1 MGFNT
6 ISWRHISLDMGTAY
20 MFNQC
25 SLGWWQFV
33 SSLFISVL
41 LEQKYLSIFASPMWT
56 PHGQKREQRN
66 SSHPRSTSSDSSSPS
81 PRPAR
86 AIRMTSGACLHESCK
101 ATLFSFPW
109 ICPVV
114 SQPVRACQLIKAPD
128 FSGPSLSYIGF
139 RKTLRRI
146 SLVPMITAEQSPRS
160 GVLCSAKSSTSVSC
174 EYMWTFIR
182 YWQLLQHGGS

>member
-1 MGFNT
+1 MGCNT
-6 ISWRHISLDMGTAY
+6 ISWCHICQDMGTAY
-20 MFNQC
+20 MFNPC

-33 SSLFISVL
+33 NSLFISEL
-41 LEQKYLSIFASPMWT
+41 LEQKHLSIFAS

-86 AIRMTSGACLHESCK
+86 AIRMVGLAFMK
-101 ATLFSFPW
+101 AAKQPFFPFPW

-128 FSGPSLSYIGF
+128 FSGPSLS
-139 RKTLRRI
+139 
-146 SLVPMITAEQSPRS
+146 
-160 GVLCSAKSSTSVSC
+160 
-174 EYMWTFIR
+174 
-182 YWQLLQHGGS
+182 